1 MREREPRKETIETG
15 DLLFLG
21 HPGIENAFSGYG
33 ITVEQGRKDLLVGVL
48 MVDRPKP
55 ADPEWL
61 SRVEKAFGKYRFVR
75 MTKTGERGILCYML
89 IEPESAQHLCEF
101 SFEQSTAIKSAINP
115 LLEHPPKPTFYMRW
129 NEEMKLWQSQIAYP
143 NELPEVIQEVF
154 EKTGY
159 GCLATEATLGV
170 IHVCHA
176 SDKDIEGF
184 ANKPVICQ
192 WQLIKMPTAPLI
204 RLELE
209 ILDRP
214 DNPYK
219 FESFLNIAEQDQA
232 NVLAQ
237 LANQDELYLAFY
249 GDGLDYR
256 CTKVMPHDKQQWQQ
270 IDELTME
277 ARDYLYSIPPGNRDF
292 DQAKAEFMRRFV

>member
-1 MREREPRKETIETG
+1 M
-15 DLLFLG
+15 
-21 HPGIENAFSGYG
+21 
-33 ITVEQGRKDLLVGVL
+33 
-48 MVDRPKP
+48 
-55 ADPEWL
+55 
-61 SRVEKAFGKYRFVR
+61 
-75 MTKTGERGILCYML
+75 
-89 IEPESAQHLCEF
+89 
-101 SFEQSTAIKSAINP
+101 
-115 LLEHPPKPTFYMRW
+115 
-129 NEEMKLWQSQIAYP
+129 
-143 NELPEVIQEVF
+143 
-154 EKTGY
+154 
-159 GCLATEATLGV
+159 

-176 SDKDIEGF
+176 SNKDIEGF
-184 ANKPVICQ
+184 TNKPVISQ

-214 DNPYK
+214 DNPYR

-232 NVLAQ
+232 NVLAK

>member
-89 IEPESAQHLCEF
+89 IEPESAQHICEF

-129 NEEMKLWQSQIAYP
+129 NEEMKL
-143 NELPEVIQEVF
+143 
-154 EKTGY
+154 
-159 GCLATEATLGV
+159 
-170 IHVCHA
+170 
-176 SDKDIEGF
+176 
-184 ANKPVICQ
+184 
-192 WQLIKMPTAPLI
+192 
-204 RLELE
+204 
-209 ILDRP
+209 
-214 DNPYK
+214 
-219 FESFLNIAEQDQA
+219 
-232 NVLAQ
+232 
-237 LANQDELYLAFY
+237 
-249 GDGLDYR
+249 
-256 CTKVMPHDKQQWQQ
+256 
-270 IDELTME
+270 
-277 ARDYLYSIPPGNRDF
+277 
-292 DQAKAEFMRRFV
+292 